1 MKTPPE
7 PSPTPAHGI
16 DRPVEEGFGDDSG
29 GDDSGGDDSG
39 GDDRQ
44 SLRHLLGGPR
54 EAIEGAAPSVTFVVA
69 YALAGASLAVALALA
84 LVVAAVVAAV
94 RLVRRESLR
103 HVLGGLAAVAIA
115 AAVAARTG
123 RAEDYF
129 LPRVLANAGAAL
141 IWAASVLAGW
151 PLLGV
156 IVGAAV
162 GQRTRWRSDP
172 DLVRAYS
179 RASWIW
185 AASFVVR
192 AAVMTPLYLA
202 GEVLALGVAKVML
215 GWPMVLV
222 VIWLSWLTIGRALP
236 PDHPGLWVSRRRGP
250 DQCGGDVR
258 AADAAGC
265 QRDP

>member
-1 MKTPPE
+1 METPPDAASSSQAE
-7 PSPTPAHGI
+7 GGPA
-16 DRPVEEGFGDDSG
+16 R
-29 GDDSGGDDSG
+29 

-44 SLRHLLGGPR
+44 SLAHLLGGPR

-69 YALAGASLAVALALA
+69 YALAGASLTVALALA
-84 LVVAAVVAAV
+84 LAVAAVVAAV

-103 HVLGGLAAVAIA
+103 HVLGGLAAVAFA

-129 LPRVLANAGAAL
+129 LPSLLANVGAAL
-141 IWAASVLAGW
+141 IWAVSVLAGW

-202 GEVLALGVAKVML
+202 GEVLALGVAKVVL

-222 VIWLSWLTIGRALP
+222 VIWLSWITIGRTLP
-236 PDHPGLWVSRRRGP
+236 ANHPGLFAVGRRRPGP
-250 DQCGGDVR
+250 VEGSGPVER
-258 AADAAGC
+258 SG
-265 QRDP
+265 PVEG

>member
-1 MKTPPE
+1 METPPE
-7 PSPTPAHGI
+7 PSSARTDGI
-16 DRPVEEGFGDDSG
+16 DHPVGDGFDG
-29 GDDSGGDDSG
+29 GPPA
-39 GDDRQ
+39 DDRQ
-44 SLRHLLGGPR
+44 SLAHLLGGPR
-54 EAIEGAAPSVTFVVA
+54 EAVEGAAPSVTFVVA
-69 YALAGASLAVALALA
+69 YALAGASLAIALALA
-84 LVVAAVVAAV
+84 LGIAAVVAAV
-94 RLVRRESLR
+94 RLVRHESLR

-129 LPRVLANAGAAL
+129 LPSLLANVGAAL

-156 IVGAAV
+156 IVGAAA
-162 GQRTRWRSDP
+162 GQRTRWRGDS

-185 AASFVVR
+185 AVSFVVR

-202 GEVLALGVAKVML
+202 GEVLALGVAKVVL

-222 VIWLSWLTIGRALP
+222 VIWLSWLTIGRTLP
-236 PDHPGLWVSRRRGP
+236 PDHPGLFAPRRREP
-250 DQCGGDVR
+250 R
-258 AADAAGC
+258 SAGA
-265 QRDP
+265 